1 VKDGLKRKFYTP
13 SGQFFNVEGKERSD
27 EQKSWVTGIED
38 SHREMTHHITR
49 IAEVK
54 DAEGKCNQQHREKK
68 VGSAFSRS
76 FIIDQQYNKYPED
89 DTTIN

>member
-1 VKDGLKRKFYTP
+1 MAHYIACV
-13 SGQFFNVEGKERSD
+13 
-27 EQKSWVTGIED
+27 
-38 SHREMTHHITR
+38 
-49 IAEVK
+49 AEVK

-89 DTTIN
+89 DTSIN